1 MIQMRRIFLHTR
13 LLLIMALAA
22 VSLSSCIDD
31 NGTCPDSIVE
41 EEGVYLRFQ
50 IASKGGAETRG
61 DADIEGDVEGSGVEN
76 YIALTSGTLKYLIFD
91 SQQRFLCD
99 VTADAKI
106 KASNDQYSLYE
117 VTAKL
122 TDKYFIENTDGMLD
136 FYILVLANVNA
147 RSRNWQVSIPEM
159 TPGVTAMSSLFG
171 DGLVMLGDANAGGLL
186 ETSTLMQPVT
196 NATASRFP
204 MAGLQHFNFHG
215 SMLLTASENMPY
227 DISLSTGKN
236 VNMLRALA
244 KIEIIDKINVGEG
257 DVYDEA
263 TYDNGLRLNQ
273 PFLCGYMSQGT
284 LLPSFGQWRDKND
297 VPYPETQQVDNPTV
311 PASATYA
318 LPPAITTDN
327 LAGLNLATASYARQ
341 FVLDQVATEARE
353 DKCPVYSLYLYEYT
367 LMPVAQ
373 VPLDQQPYFVVS
385 TKGDEQNQS
394 RTFALKMANYI
405 NGEAGA
411 NLSQLLRNH
420 IYRFE
425 IAGINQDLTVNW
437 TVCEMDEASADIEFN

>member
-1 MIQMRRIFLHTR
+1 M
-13 LLLIMALAA
+13 
-22 VSLSSCIDD
+22 
-31 NGTCPDSIVE
+31 
-41 EEGVYLRFQ
+41 
-50 IASKGGAETRG
+50 
-61 DADIEGDVEGSGVEN
+61 
-76 YIALTSGTLKYLIFD
+76 
-91 SQQRFLCD
+91 
-99 VTADAKI
+99 
-106 KASNDQYSLYE
+106 
-117 VTAKL
+117 
-122 TDKYFIENTDGMLD
+122 
-136 FYILVLANVNA
+136 
-147 RSRNWQVSIPEM
+147 
-159 TPGVTAMSSLFG
+159 
-171 DGLVMLGDANAGGLL
+171 
-186 ETSTLMQPVT
+186 
-196 NATASRFP
+196 
-204 MAGLQHFNFHG
+204 
-215 SMLLTASENMPY
+215 
-227 DISLSTGKN
+227 
-236 VNMLRALA
+236 
-244 KIEIIDKINVGEG
+244 
-257 DVYDEA
+257 
-263 TYDNGLRLNQ
+263 
-273 PFLCGYMSQGT
+273 
-284 LLPSFGQWRDKND
+284 PSFGQWRDKND